1 MIARSRRGVR
11 SRRSVQSRRLASA
24 VVGILV
30 LIAVCIGVDAVLDLS
45 DQDGSAGV
53 DADASAD
60 VDSGAGAA
68 AAAGAGEE
76 AAAAA
81 GVDAGEG
88 SLSAVRGDGRASAGE
103 EVPAGFEEEVLSL
116 EGRSEVMAAA
126 GGTVVGFL
134 EDGPADAVFDA
145 IEEDLAARG
154 WAEVES
160 GVAGCASFVKEGGR
174 FTWVFVSC
182 VAVGDTTSVVIQ
194 CPSAGGR

>member
-11 SRRSVQSRRLASA
+11 SRRNMQSRRLASA
-24 VVGILV
+24 VAGILV
-30 LIAVCIGVDAVLDLS
+30 LIAVCIGADAVLDLS
-45 DQDGSAGV
+45 DQDGSAGA

-60 VDSGAGAA
+60 VDSGAA
-68 AAAGAGEE
+68 AAAGAGVGE
-76 AAAAA
+76 
-81 GVDAGEG
+81 DADTGG
-88 SLSAVRGDGRASAGE
+88 SSLSATRDDGRAAAGE

-134 EDGPADAVFDA
+134 EGGPADAVFDA